1 MKTPIKRLDSLTHN
15 DTAAT
20 KTINDNF
27 AALQQGIE
35 DSLSRT
41 GKTPNFMDAELDMN
55 TRRIINV
62 GEPVND
68 GDVVNKRYIDEYIRS
83 IDDLE
88 TALAQEVEDRQLA
101 DRELATGV
109 STERDRAELAEGRLS
124 SDITAERDR
133 ATLAEGALSDRI
145 DAIKAATFRV
155 WSD

>member
-1 MKTPIKRLDSLTHN
+1 MKTSIRKLDSLTHN

-20 KTINDNF
+20 KLINDNF

-62 GEPVND
+62 GEAVND
-68 GDVVNKRYIDEYIRS
+68 GDVVNKKYV
-83 IDDLE
+83 DDKVGDIEALE
-88 TALAQEVEDRQLA
+88 AALQQEVENRQQA
-101 DRELATGV
+101 DRELAT
-109 STERDRAELAEGRLS
+109 
-124 SDITAERDR
+124 DITAERDR
-133 ATLAEGALSDRI
+133 ATTAEGALSDRI

>member
-1 MKTPIKRLDSLTHN
+1 MKTPIKRLDSLSHN

-41 GKTPNFMDAELDMN
+41 GKTPNFMDAPLDMN

-62 GEPVND
+62 GEAIND
-68 GDVVNKRYIDEYIRS
+68 GDVVNKKYV
-83 IDDLE
+83 DDKVGNIKALE
-88 TALAQEVEDRQLA
+88 TALQQETQDRKDA
-101 DRELATGV
+101 DE
-109 STERDRAELAEGRLS
+109 
-124 SDITAERDR
+124 
-133 ATLAEGALSDRI
+133 ALSDRI
-145 DAIKAATFRV
+145 NTIKSAIFRV

>member
-1 MKTPIKRLDSLTHN
+1 MKTSIRKLDSLTHN

-20 KTINDNF
+20 KLINDNF

-41 GKTPNFMDAELDMN
+41 GKTPNFMDSELDMN

-62 GEPVND
+62 GEAVND
-68 GDVVNKRYIDEYIRS
+68 GDVVNKKYV
-83 IDDLE
+83 DDKVGDIEALE
-88 TALAQEVEDRQLA
+88 AALAQEVENRQQA
-101 DRELATGV
+101 DRELAT
-109 STERDRAELAEGRLS
+109 
-124 SDITAERDR
+124 DITAERDR
-133 ATLAEGALSDRI
+133 AIIAEGALSGRI